1 VSGKIAPRFKL
12 NAANDKNYHP
22 HLDRFL
28 IAPKSPCFARPEDIP
43 EEVLRAE
50 IITSA
55 RSPLDNQPLTAA
67 EYALLEEQLA
77 TSIYPPQ
84 INPKI
89 RQLIALRRLQKFL
102 QILIPFYR

>member
-1 VSGKIAPRFKL
+1 MQRTIKIII
-12 NAANDKNYHP
+12 
-22 HLDRFL
+22 L
-28 IAPKSPCFARPEDIP
+28 ISIGFFSPLKALALPSPEDIP

-77 TSIYPPQ
+77 TSIYPP
-84 INPKI
+84 K
-89 RQLIALRRLQKFL
+89 
-102 QILIPFYR
+102 LIPRFDN

>member
-1 VSGKIAPRFKL
+1 MKRPTKI
-12 NAANDKNYHP
+12 
-22 HLDRFL
+22 L
-28 IAPKSPCFARPEDIP
+28 ILMLIGLLSPLKATALPAPEDIP
-43 EEVLRAE
+43 EEVLRAQ
-50 IITSA
+50 IILDA

-89 RQLIALRRLQKFL
+89 RQLIALRRLQKLL

>member
-1 VSGKIAPRFKL
+1 MKRSTKI
-12 NAANDKNYHP
+12 
-22 HLDRFL
+22 L
-28 IAPKSPCFARPEDIP
+28 ILILIGLLSPLKALALPSAEDIP

-67 EYALLEEQLA
+67 EYALLEEELR

-89 RQLIALRRLQKFL
+89 RQLIALRRIQKLL

>member
-1 VSGKIAPRFKL
+1 MKRSPKI
-12 NAANDKNYHP
+12 
-22 HLDRFL
+22 L
-28 IAPKSPCFARPEDIP
+28 ILMLIGLLSPLKTLALPSPEDIP

-67 EYALLEEQLA
+67 EYALLEEELR

-89 RQLIALRRLQKFL
+89 RQLIALRRIQKLL
-102 QILIPFYR
+102 QIFIPF

>member
-1 VSGKIAPRFKL
+1 MQRTTKIIIL
-12 NAANDKNYHP
+12 ISIG
-22 HLDRFL
+22 FL
-28 IAPKSPCFARPEDIP
+28 SPLKALALPAPEDIP

-55 RSPLDNQPLTAA
+55 RSPLDNQPLNAA

-84 INPKI
+84 ITPKI
-89 RQLIALRRLQKFL
+89 RQLIALRRLQKLL
-102 QILIPFYR
+102 QIFIPFYR

>member
-1 VSGKIAPRFKL
+1 MALFSPR
-12 NAANDKNYHP
+12 AAVALP
-22 HLDRFL
+22 E
-28 IAPKSPCFARPEDIP
+28 PEDIP

-50 IITSA
+50 IITAA
-55 RSPLDNQPLTAA
+55 RSPLDNQPLTPA

-89 RQLIALRRLQKFL
+89 RQLIALRRLQKL
-102 QILIPFYR
+102 IQIFIPFYR

>member
-1 VSGKIAPRFKL
+1 MQRTTKIIIL
-12 NAANDKNYHP
+12 ISIG
-22 HLDRFL
+22 FL
-28 IAPKSPCFARPEDIP
+28 SPLKALALPAPEDIP
-43 EEVLRAE
+43 EEILRAE

-55 RSPLDNQPLTAA
+55 RSPLDNQPLNAA

>member
-1 VSGKIAPRFKL
+1 MNRTS
-12 NAANDKNYHP
+12 NY
-22 HLDRFL
+22 LIILL
-28 IAPKSPCFARPEDIP
+28 IALLSPRAAAALPEPEDIP

-50 IITSA
+50 IILDA
-55 RSPLDNQPLTAA
+55 RSPLDNQPLTPA

-89 RQLIALRRLQKFL
+89 RQLIALRRLQKL
-102 QILIPFYR
+102 IQIFIPFSR